1 MLPMVVAGGLLIAL
15 SLCFGLN
22 AAEQAGS
29 LPAILK
35 QIGAAAFMLM
45 VPMLSGYIA
54 YSIADRPGLAP
65 GLIGGLLASQL
76 QAGFRRYCLRFS
88 CWLYRAFI
96 AKTQTSYKFRST

>member
-35 QIGAAAFMLM
+35 QIGAAAF
-45 VPMLSGYIA
+45 YA
-54 YSIADRPGLAP
+54 YGSNVI
-65 GLIGGLLASQL
+65 
-76 QAGFRRYCLRFS
+76 
-88 CWLYRAFI
+88 WLYRLLDC
-96 AKTQTSYKFRST
+96 

>member
-35 QIGAAAFMLM
+35 QIGAAAFTLM

-65 GLIGGLLASQL
+65 GLIGDYWQHSYKQV
-76 QAGFRRYCLRFS
+76 FRRYCFWFPCR
-88 CWLYRAFI
+88 LYRVI
-96 AKTQTSYKFRST
+96 YC

>member
-35 QIGAAAFMLM
+35 QIGAAAFTLM

-65 GLIGGLLASQL
+65 GLIGDYWQHSYKQVLGGIVSGFLAGYIAL
-76 QAGFRRYCLRFS
+76 
-88 CWLYRAFI
+88 FI
-96 AKTQTSYKFRST
+96 AKKLSSQLV